1 MPGRGWRNRFL
12 SPLEEEYK
20 PTMAA
25 YSNVAPRDP
34 VSNCLL
40 QAARHR
46 TWLRNGLR
54 LGERAALFRFQSSS
68 ARRKSERGEE
78 GNALIAKHKIILAGK

>member
-1 MPGRGWRNRFL
+1 
-12 SPLEEEYK
+12 
-20 PTMAA
+20 MAA

-46 TWLRNGLR
+46 TWLRNGLH
-54 LGERAALFRFQSSS
+54 LGERAALFRFQSNAESKRFRT
-68 ARRKSERGEE
+68 AALGKRLKTGGKKSLQER
-78 GNALIAKHKIILAGK
+78 